1 MSPELEHELV
11 SKYPDIFKDYK
22 GDPKDTCLAFGIEC
36 GDGWFDIIERLC
48 HLIQSEVDYINRMH
62 KDKMKYR
69 CWAVQVKEKYGTL
82 RFYYEFSYAEGL
94 SKQEQEIIHRSTDHI
109 GGMSA
114 MAAKMS
120 ARVCEHCGDRGKVT
134 HGSFPRTLCNACDT
148 LTHDALSSV
157 DPT

>member
-48 HLIQSEVDYINRMH
+48 YLIQSEVDYINRMH

-69 CWAVQVKEKYGTL
+69 CWAFQVKEKYGSL
-82 RFYYEFSYAEGL
+82 HFYYDFSYAEGL
-94 SKQEQEIIHRSTDHI
+94 SEQEQDIIHRSTDHI

-114 MAAKMS
+114 MASQMS
-120 ARVCEHCGDRGKVT
+120 SRICEHCGARGKKG
-134 HGSFPRTLCNACDT
+134 HESYARTLCDACDT
-148 LTHDALSSV
+148 LSHDALSNRDSA
-157 DPT
+157 

>member
-1 MSPELEHELV
+1 MSPELQHELV
-11 SKYPDIFKDYK
+11 SKYPDIFKDYG
-22 GDPKDTCLAFGIEC
+22 GDPKNTCLAFGIEC

-82 RFYYEFSYAEGL
+82 RFYYDFSYAENL
-94 SKQEQEIIHRSTDHI
+94 SKQEQDMLHRSMDHI

-114 MAAKMS
+114 MASTMS
-120 ARVCEHCGDRGKVT
+120 ARVCEHCGDRGKMGEEV
-134 HGSFPRTLCNACDT
+134 FPRTLCDACHT
-148 LTHDALSSV
+148 LK
-157 DPT
+157 P